1 MIANCIYYAFSK
13 VLFSIVFLLMLHF
26 FTVTSCFFHVSR
38 VTPTDHPFTSQN
50 VFPYLYTT
58 LVPLLFR
65 AIIFLLFTCVLAR
78 VLFFFLLIAWY
89 MHFCVDCSH
98 FDLFPQCAIIFLLF
112 KCVLAR
118 GSIFFL
124 LIAWYMHFCVG
135 LLIYCVCF

>member
-26 FTVTSCFFHVSR
+26 FSVTSCFFHVSR

-65 AIIFLLFTCVLAR
+65 AIIFLLFTCVLAQVLFFSTNSMIYAFLFR
-78 VLFFFLLIAWY
+78 TVATSISSLNVLSFFYSLHVFWYEVLFFFY
-89 MHFCVDCSH
+89 
-98 FDLFPQCAIIFLLF
+98 
-112 KCVLAR
+112 
-118 GSIFFL
+118 
-124 LIAWYMHFCVG
+124 
-135 LLIYCVCF
+135 